1 MRKKLVSCT
10 VMALLLAS
18 SSTFAATYDFS
29 DAPTGYAKAWNAN
42 ASWQLLGEKC
52 DVETSAKATDTSDD
66 GVFWSLDGGKTWDN
80 TSEITAGTT
89 VKFRFDMYKKLW
101 GRHSYDALK
110 VWIDWDNNKQ
120 FNVSEIVYS
129 DQWNFKSMGSGFNY
143 SNTEYYEKGD
153 AFHSYK
159 PGDNHGG
166 LYNGDYIADITRFFY
181 TDIAFGASLFGDFW
195 LQARVA
201 CNESLNATGGQII
214 STGYLS
220 QGEVE
225 NWKLTVNQPAPV
237 PEPATMILLGTGLV
251 GLVSRRKF
259 KK

>member
-1 MRKKLVSCT
+1 MKKLLGCC
-10 VMALLLAS
+10 AGLLVLLGSAS
-18 SSTFAATYDFS
+18 AFAASYDYS
-29 DAPTGYAKAWNAN
+29 DAPEGYVQTRNAN

-52 DVETSAKATDTSDD
+52 DVETSAKAIDTSDD
-66 GVFWSLDGGKTWDN
+66 GVFWSLDGGKTWGN
-80 TSEITAGTT
+80 TSEITAGST

-110 VWIDWDNNKQ
+110 VWIDWDNNKK
-120 FNVSEIVYS
+120 FDVSEIVYS
-129 DQWNFKSMGSGFNY
+129 DQWNFQSMGSGFDY
-143 SNTEYYEKGD
+143 SNTEYYKKGA
-153 AFHSYK
+153 AFQSYK

-166 LYNGDYIADITRFFY
+166 PDGGDYKADITRSFY
-181 TDIAFGASLFGDFW
+181 TDITFGASLLGDFW

-201 CNESLNATGGQII
+201 CNESLNATGGQLN
-214 STGYLS
+214 SYGDLS

-225 NWKLTVNQPAPV
+225 NWKLTVNPPAPV